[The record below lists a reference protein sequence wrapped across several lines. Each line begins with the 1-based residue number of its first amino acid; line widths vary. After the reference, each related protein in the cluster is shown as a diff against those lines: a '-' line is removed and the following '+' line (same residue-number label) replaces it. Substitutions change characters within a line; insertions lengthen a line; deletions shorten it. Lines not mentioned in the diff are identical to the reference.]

1 MTCLSQPSWVFPT
14 RAINGVSASPKPKI
28 NLCTP
33 RPLKPLKISAS
44 ISDSTSNSSQSTSE
58 DEPAIAAAVDPV
70 KLAFSKANQYK
81 KSKESQKQSKIE
93 NPVRES
99 AENGVGD
106 DGNESAEMG
115 SDGKGVPLSVKLA
128 MEKAREY
135 KKNKG
140 VVGMP
145 DVGKGPGAEEAYTGK
160 VTSKSKKEGLSVS
173 SIDFMGLN
181 FADKKTTKG
190 LPAGLVPVVDSFP
203 GGESPEVEIIVG
215 DASKFGTAEPSKVEP
230 AVQDGAELYKPK
242 VSTWGVFPRPSNISK
257 TFGGGRTI
265 RPEEVIEKAEEKAA
279 KEAHTKQ
286 LIAEYKKKMGMTV
299 DARLKKECE
308 KVLRDGDRL
317 MDTGKLREALPYY
330 EKVMEELP
338 FQSEL
343 HGLAA
348 LQWSICQD
356 SLNRSSEA
364 REMYEKLQAHLN
376 VQVSKRARQFMFSFQ
391 AMEMMKVK
399 SSTPSSRTGFQNY
412 FEAFIKDKNVYP
424 LRRGEEVQEEE
435 EGPLS
440 QAFPYII
447 LLVCPI
453 FIVLYM
459 AVQKRIS

>member
-14 RAINGVSASPKPKI
+14 RAINGVSASPKPKT
-28 NLCTP
+28 NLSTP
-33 RPLKPLKISAS
+33 RPFKPLKISAS
-44 ISDSTSNSSQSTSE
+44 ISDSTSDSSQSTWE
-58 DEPAIAAAVDPV
+58 DEPAIVADPV

-81 KSKESQKQSKIE
+81 KSKESQKKSKIE

-99 AENGVGD
+99 AQNGVGD
-106 DGNESAEMG
+106 DGNGSAEMG
-115 SDGKGVPLSVKLA
+115 SEDKEAPLSVKLA
-128 MEKAREY
+128 IEKAREY

-140 VVGMP
+140 AVGMP
-145 DVGKGPGAEEAYTGK
+145 DVEKGPGTEEAYTGN
-160 VTSKSKKEGLSVS
+160 VISSKSKKEGLSVS

-181 FADKKTTKG
+181 FTDKKTTKG
-190 LPAGLVPVVDSFP
+190 LPAGLVPVVDYFP
-203 GGESPEVEIIVG
+203 GVESPEVEIIVG
-215 DASKFGTAEPSKVEP
+215 DASKFGTAEQSKLESV
-230 AVQDGAELYKPK
+230 VQDETDLYKPK

-265 RPEEVIEKAEEKAA
+265 RPGEVIEKAEDKAA
-279 KEAHTKQ
+279 KEAHTRK

-308 KVLRDGDRL
+308 KALRDGDRL
-317 MDTGKLREALPYY
+317 MDSGRLREALPYY
-330 EKVMEELP
+330 EKIMEELP

-356 SLNRSSEA
+356 SLRRSSEA
-364 REMYEKLQAHLN
+364 REMYEKLQAHSN
-376 VQVSKRARQFMFSFQ
+376 VQVSKRARQFMFSFK
-391 AMEMMKVK
+391 AMEMMKLS
-399 SSTPSSRTGFQNY
+399 SSTLSSSTGFQNY
-412 FEAFIKDKNVYP
+412 FEAFVKDRNVYP
-424 LRRGEEVQEEE
+424 LRRGEEEQEE

-453 FIVLYM
+453 FIVLYL
-459 AVQKRIS
+459 AVQKGIS